1 MVSWDRFWYGLRER
15 STQDCFRVKAYV
27 HVNCSIDD
35 DLRNRARGSVCELLA
50 SCVTRIHSTSASG
63 ASDMFSVKIRHQAQ
77 IDSAANSC
85 WRFYCPRRPR
95 CLLTSENL
103 ARLSLLQHDIRGI
116 FARHE

>member
-85 WRFYCPRRPR
+85 WRF
-95 CLLTSENL
+95 LLSAPSEVL
-103 ARLSLLQHDIRGI
+103 THLRKFGAPVPV
-116 FARHE
+116 AA